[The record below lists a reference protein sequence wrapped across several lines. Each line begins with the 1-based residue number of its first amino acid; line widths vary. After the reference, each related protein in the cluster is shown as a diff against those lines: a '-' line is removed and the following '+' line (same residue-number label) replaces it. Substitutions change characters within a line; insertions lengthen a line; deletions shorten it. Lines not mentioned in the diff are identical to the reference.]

1 MKGNKAKKDQ
11 FTAVLERVES
21 KIDQII
27 ERQQMSD
34 EKFDRFEADVKS
46 SFKSLADYLFRIEA
60 EIMEMKDEIKN
71 LRKSLKEKADVGRLE
86 VLENRIKVI
95 EKALIKQRILN
106 RA

>member
-71 LRKSLKEKADVGRLE
+71 LRKSAGEQNQS
-86 VLENRIKVI
+86 NRKSIDKTEDSKPGV
-95 EKALIKQRILN
+95 KHLF
-106 RA
+106 